1 MERIN
6 LPTIVGEMKIKDY
19 GVFRRR
25 VMDECGISRTTFY
38 QWRCGRSV
46 CFYIQGVPPPKKNRL
61 ALFLP
66 NALCCK
72 SGIGSNS
79 H

>member
-1 MERIN
+1 MERID

-38 QWRCGRSV
+38 QWRCGR
-46 CFYIQGVPPPKKNRL
+46 CVPGKAATHIDNRNTKATENQL
-61 ALFLP
+61 LFL
-66 NALCCK
+66 
-72 SGIGSNS
+72 
-79 H
+79 

>member
-38 QWRCGRSV
+38 QWRCGR
-46 CFYIQGVPPPKKNRL
+46 CVPGK
-61 ALFLP
+61 A
-66 NALCCK
+66 AQTVIY
-72 SGIGSNS
+72 GILNEMSQQL
-79 H
+79 

>member
-1 MERIN
+1 MERID

-38 QWRCGRSV
+38 QWRCGRGAPGKAAQT
-46 CFYIQGVPPPKKNRL
+46 IITGILADMATKN
-61 ALFLP
+61 
-66 NALCCK
+66 
-72 SGIGSNS
+72 
-79 H
+79 